1 MFVHKGE
8 GFDYKNLQ
16 MSTQSEPRTHNR
28 TAAATRTLLEIVTQ
42 YSNPS

>member
-1 MFVHKGE
+1 MFVHKGV
-8 GFDYKNLQ
+8 GFDYKDRQ

-28 TAAATRTLLEIVTQ
+28 TAAAAKTLLEIVTQ